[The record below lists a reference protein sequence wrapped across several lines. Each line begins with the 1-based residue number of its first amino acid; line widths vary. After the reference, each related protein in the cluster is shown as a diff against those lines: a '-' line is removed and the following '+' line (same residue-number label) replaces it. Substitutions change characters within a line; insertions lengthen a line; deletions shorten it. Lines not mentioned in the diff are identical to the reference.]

1 MANFLGVT
9 RSISVFLTASLL
21 TVILSS
27 CSSPRQK
34 ILGKWKVPEQ
44 YHNKPNLTITME
56 FLDNG
61 TYIIKMNDYC
71 DNCVD
76 RYEFISE
83 DKLVLYN
90 KGQSSG
96 IVNTKFEGDYLIMT
110 SVERNETKHFERIK

>member
-1 MANFLGVT
+1 MANFLGLP

-34 ILGKWKVPEQ
+34 IIGKWKVPEQ
-44 YHNKPNLTITME
+44 YHNKPNLIITME
-56 FLDNG
+56 FLNNG
-61 TYIIKMNDYC
+61 TYLVKMNDYC

-83 DKLVLYN
+83 DKMVLYN
-90 KGQSSG
+90 KGKSSD
-96 IVNTKFEGDYLIMT
+96 IANIKFEGDYLIMT
-110 SVERNETKHFERIK
+110 NLGENETKHFERIK